1 MYEELRRTELCMC
14 GRNDAMIRLESY
26 RAQDRR
32 KRFPNDA
39 QFSFPTATAAIAAA
53 LFFSAND
60 NGCSFVAS
68 CWLST
73 NV

>member
-1 MYEELRRTELCMC
+1 MIEELRCTELCMC
-14 GRNDAMIRLESY
+14 GGNDATIRLESY

-53 LFFSAND
+53 VFSR
-60 NGCSFVAS
+60 
-68 CWLST
+68 
-73 NV
+73 